1 MALPKPRLCCGR
13 ALVHRMFSGKG
24 PHVFGLA
31 PGVDFPA
38 ALVAGLRDKL
48 ADQPPEAMAQVTLYL
63 NTARMRRRVTDIFT
77 QSGASFLPRLRLVTD
92 LGAESLALDVRPA
105 VPPLRRQLQLSVLVA
120 RLLDNAVDMA
130 PRSSIA
136 ALSESLSDL
145 MSEMQGEG
153 VEPEALAQLDVSDFS
168 EHWARTRAFLTII
181 APFFTLAEQPDAEG
195 RQRRLALQL
204 SDRWAMAPPKGPV
217 IVAGSTGS
225 RGTTA
230 LLMKAVAELPQGALV
245 LPGFDFAMPS
255 AVWDKLDDALTSEDH
270 PQYRFRKIMETL
282 GIDRAGISAWH
293 DTQAPSQPRNQLVSL
308 ALRPA
313 PVTDQWMVE
322 GQNLPELVEA
332 TKDLTLIESASP
344 RQEALSI
351 ALILREAAE
360 TGTTA
365 ALISPDRTLTRRVAA
380 ALDRWGIRPDDSAG
394 IPLNQSAPGRFLRH
408 IVRLF
413 GQKLTSDALLILLKH
428 PLTAS
433 AIDRGEHLRLT
444 RELELTLREKGP
456 AFPDGAD
463 LIAWGMAQKNPL
475 ALGWATALAG
485 AVDALADGTAAPLR
499 THVDRTLAMAE
510 RLARGPAPEGTGEL
524 WLQMAGEKAHDFMLD
539 LKAEAEHGGT
549 LKPAEFRDLFDGLI
563 GMQEVRDSRIAH
575 SGIMIWGTIE
585 ARVQGADLVILGG
598 LNDGTWPKLPP
609 PDPWLNRKMRKEA
622 GLLLPERRI
631 GLAAHDFQQAIAA
644 PRVIL
649 SRAKRDAEA
658 ETVPSRWINRLTC
671 LMEGLSAKSGP
682 KALDLMRARGRVW
695 LSRAAL
701 LDRPLATDDPGLL
714 PARRPAPRPPVSAR
728 PNRLSLTRIERL
740 IRDPYAIY
748 ADKILNLRPLRPLRQ
763 VPDARDRGTV
773 VHAILERFVKERPEG
788 EKRNQA
794 YVRLSAITA
803 AVLADQVPWP
813 AARALWYARMERAA
827 GHFLAV
833 DRRDGGVAE
842 KLEERGE
849 LLIPDLGFTLFGTPD
864 RIDRLPDG
872 SLHLMDYKTGSPPSQ
887 QQQAAYAK
895 QLLLAALMAEEGGFR
910 VLGPQTV
917 SKISYIGLGAQGK
930 VTETAINQQTLE
942 GVRAG
947 LQRLVQSY
955 MTQSQGYASRR
966 AVFSEQ
972 FPGDYDHLA
981 RFGEW
986 EMTDIAM
993 PEPVG
998 GEVSR

>member
-1 MALPKPRLCCGR
+1 
-13 ALVHRMFSGKG
+13 MFNGVG

-38 ALVAGLRDKL
+38 ALVAGLRHKM
-48 ADQPPEAMAQVTLYL
+48 ADQPPEAMARVTVYL
-63 NTARMRRRVTDIFT
+63 NTARMGRRVSDIFA

-92 LGAESLALDVRPA
+92 LAAESLALEVPPA

-120 RLLDNAVDMA
+120 RLLESAGDMA

-145 MSEMQGEG
+145 MAEMQGEG
-153 VEPEALAQLDVSDFS
+153 VAPDALAKLDVSDFS

-181 APFFTLAEQPDAEG
+181 APFFTAAEEPDAEG
-195 RQRRLALQL
+195 RQRRLALNL
-204 SDRWAMAPPKGPV
+204 RDRWAVAPPEGPV

-230 LLMKAVAELPQGALV
+230 LLMQAVAGLPQGALV
-245 LPGFDFAMPS
+245 LPGFDFEMPS
-255 AVWDKLDDALTSEDH
+255 AVWDRLDDALTSEDH
-270 PQYRFRKIMETL
+270 PQYRFRKIMDAL
-282 GIDRAGISAWH
+282 GINRSAVKEWH
-293 DTQAPSQPRNQLVSL
+293 NTPAPSETRNKLISL

-322 GQNLPELVEA
+322 GQHLPDLVEVSQ
-332 TKDLTLIESASP
+332 DLTLIEAATP

-360 TGTTA
+360 NGTRA

-413 GQKLTSDALLILLKH
+413 GKRLTSDTLLTLLKH

-444 RELELTLREKGP
+444 RDLELTLREHGP
-456 AFPDGAD
+456 AFPEGAD
-463 LIAWGMAQKNPL
+463 LIAWASAQKNPL
-475 ALGWATALAG
+475 ALGWAASLAG
-485 AVDALADGTAAPLR
+485 AVDALADNSPAPLSDHVAR
-499 THVDRTLAMAE
+499 TWAMAE

-524 WLQMAGEKAHDFMLD
+524 WLEAAGEKALAFMQSLRD
-539 LKAEAEHGGT
+539 EAAHGGMMT
-549 LKPAEFRDLFDGLI
+549 PAEFRDLFDGLI
-563 GMQEVRDSRIAH
+563 AGQEVRDSKIAH
-575 SGIMIWGTIE
+575 AGIMIWGTIE
-585 ARVQGADLVILGG
+585 ARVQGAELIILGG

-644 PRVIL
+644 PRVVL
-649 SRAKRDAEA
+649 TRAKRDAEA

-671 LMEGLSAKSGP
+671 LMEGLAMKNGP
-682 KALDLMRARGRVW
+682 TALQQMRDRGQGW

-701 LDRPLATDDPGLL
+701 LDRPLVTDDPGLM
-714 PARRPAPRPPVSAR
+714 PAQRPAPQPPVLAR
-728 PNRLSLTRIERL
+728 PASLSLTRVEKL

-773 VHAILERFVKERPEG
+773 VHAILERFVKERPED
-788 EKRNQA
+788 ETRERA
-794 YVRLSAITA
+794 FARLKDITA
-803 AVLADQVPWP
+803 SELATQVPWP
-813 AARALWYARMERAA
+813 AARALWSARMDRAA
-827 GHFLAV
+827 AHFMAV
-833 DRRDGGVAE
+833 DSRDGGVTE
-842 KLEERGE
+842 KVEERGE
-849 LLIPDLGFTLFGTPD
+849 LALPDLGFTLFGTPD

-872 SLHLMDYKTGSPPSQ
+872 TLHLMDYKTGTPPTPA
-887 QQQAAYAK
+887 QQAAYAK

-910 VLGPQTV
+910 SLGPQPV
-917 SKISYIGLGAQGK
+917 SKISYVGLGAQGK
-930 VTETAINQQTLE
+930 VSETTIDEQTLE
-942 GVRAG
+942 SVRAG
-947 LQRLVQSY
+947 LRKLIQSY
-955 MTQSQGYASRR
+955 MTVTQGYTSRR
-966 AVFSEQ
+966 AVFNER

-986 EMTDIAM
+986 EMTDRAV
-993 PEPVG
+993 PVRVG
-998 GEVSR
+998 TEGAP